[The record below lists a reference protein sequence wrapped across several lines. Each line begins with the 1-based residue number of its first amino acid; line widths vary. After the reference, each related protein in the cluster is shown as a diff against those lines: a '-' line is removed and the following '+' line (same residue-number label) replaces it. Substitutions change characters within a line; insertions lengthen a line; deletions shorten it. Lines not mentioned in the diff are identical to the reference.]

1 MNAAILDLL
10 SLVYNRPLMLSPE
23 KLAVICGVLQARYRL
38 DMVPCAVTLDADM
51 ATHALSAIPQAKT
64 AAGYS
69 VMSNGTAVIPVA
81 GSLAHRRGGMV
92 APESGMMSYDG
103 IRGMFRA
110 AMADPAVS
118 QIILD
123 VNSHGGEVHGVFDL
137 AAEIFAGRHQKQS
150 MAVINETGASAAYL
164 LASACNI
171 VVMPENGMAGSVGI
185 VMRHVDMSKLNEKEG
200 VAVSYIYAGAKKV
213 QGHPDAALS
222 DGDRADLQ
230 SRVDEV
236 YAQFVTTV
244 AKYRGMRPEAVRAT
258 EAAVFR
264 GQAAEAVGLTDDTL
278 PAGEA
283 YDMGPVALGAALA
296 KYKFPPGG

>member
-1 MNAAILDLL
+1 
-10 SLVYNRPLMLSPE
+10 
-23 KLAVICGVLQARYRL
+23 
-38 DMVPCAVTLDADM
+38 
-51 ATHALSAIPQAKT
+51 
-64 AAGYS
+64 
-69 VMSNGTAVIPVA
+69 
-81 GSLAHRRGGMV
+81 MV

-200 VAVSYIYAGAKKV
+200 VAVSYIYAGATKV